1 MALKSEYPFIHK
13 KKKSLV
19 QIILFLMISIGM
31 RAQDT
36 IIDADLQVI
45 GSQCLGSGCGSTVN
59 FDLITLLLKQDN
71 LRIRFDDQSLSSSF
85 PKNDWQITINDSHN
99 GGDSYFSIDD
109 ITSSRTI
116 FRLDAGAPANALYM
130 NPSGN
135 IGLGMSNPGYRLHVL
150 GGMKADSI
158 IDANDYAGLPGDILS
173 KSATGLDWIQST
185 ALRLGIYGGSDTV
198 PTSTHV
204 FLKDEISFDDQTLYI
219 NGDSNRVGVG
229 TNSPMYELQVNGDV
243 GISGGVYGVSDK
255 SIKKNI
261 EDLTGGLGIVMQ
273 LKPRSFWFKTDD
285 YRSLHLPEGKQYG
298 LIAQELESIISDLVT
313 DQNTFLNEQEE
324 SEKIKSVNYLG
335 LIPWL
340 IRAMQ
345 EQQEMIDDLI
355 MERDSLRREMAKIK
369 YLEDQVKDIMAKLS
383 E

>member
-1 MALKSEYPFIHK
+1 
-13 KKKSLV
+13 
-19 QIILFLMISIGM
+19 
-31 RAQDT
+31 
-36 IIDADLQVI
+36 
-45 GSQCLGSGCGSTVN
+45 
-59 FDLITLLLKQDN
+59 
-71 LRIRFDDQSLSSSF
+71 
-85 PKNDWQITINDSHN
+85 
-99 GGDSYFSIDD
+99 
-109 ITSSRTI
+109 
-116 FRLDAGAPANALYM
+116 
-130 NPSGN
+130 
-135 IGLGMSNPGYRLHVL
+135 
-150 GGMKADSI
+150 
-158 IDANDYAGLPGDILS
+158 
-173 KSATGLDWIQST
+173 
-185 ALRLGIYGGSDTV
+185 
-198 PTSTHV
+198 
-204 FLKDEISFDDQTLYI
+204 
-219 NGDSNRVGVG
+219 
-229 TNSPMYELQVNGDV
+229 MYELQVNGDL
-243 GISGGVYGVSDK
+243 GISGGVYGVSDR

-340 IRAMQ
+340 ISAVQ

-369 YLEDQVKDIMAKLS
+369 YLEDQVRDIMAKLS